1 MISITTFEELAA
13 IPGTICLEKDFVL
26 CPNLTQLPH
35 IESLFQSALLAVL
48 ICKKGRAAL
57 VVGESST
64 MLTAGDALV
73 CKPLTTLRLQEATN
87 DAQVAVLLY
96 SPQAINSLLPAKQN
110 LSQTL
115 ECGFQPHVRLGQPY
129 VRTHIHPLLA
139 MLGAQEER
147 AAYPFHT
154 HTLFHLFAVLLFE
167 VFNRCVRTAPS
178 ATDEGE
184 TRQRVARADSH
195 FNEFVKLLTASG
207 GRQRT
212 VAYYADKLCIT
223 SKHLSK
229 IVKQKTGKRAL
240 EVINSHAIHQIKLDL
255 LLTDIP
261 ISQLADKYHFGN
273 FSFFCQFVKA
283 HLGMTPQAY
292 RAQRKKEDQ

>member
-1 MISITTFEELAA
+1 MKKQICILGSTGSIGTQALQVIEEHADLYEAYCLTANNQWQLLAEQARKFHPAAVVIANDEHYETLKQALADEPDIKVYAGRDALCQVVEAGPIDMVLTAMVGFAGLEPTIAA
-13 IPGTICLEKDFVL
+13 IKAHKKICLANKETLVVAGEL
-26 CPNLTQLPH
+26 ICQLAQRYHASILPVDSEH
-35 IESLFQSALLAVL
+35 SAIFQSL
-48 ICKKGRAAL
+48 
-57 VVGESST
+57 VGE
-64 MLTAGDALV
+64 DDNPIE
-73 CKPLTTLRLQEATN
+73 K
-87 DAQVAVLLY
+87 
-96 SPQAINSLLPAKQN
+96 I
-110 LSQTL
+110 
-115 ECGFQPHVRLGQPY
+115 
-129 VRTHIHPLLA
+129 
-139 MLGAQEER
+139 
-147 AAYPFHT
+147 
-154 HTLFHLFAVLLFE
+154 
-167 VFNRCVRTAPS
+167 
-178 ATDEGE
+178 
-184 TRQRVARADSH
+184 
-195 FNEFVKLLTASG
+195 LLTASG

-223 SKHLSK
+223 AKHLSK